1 MRGRKWTR
9 FSYISAVINDF
20 SGHKCAANTVI
31 DHVTYLFTLNA
42 DATATEQLKL
52 KGASNYWDLLRNFK
66 MDLPNFHLESYFET
80 EHMDSVDTIELDE
93 NKNSEFDNDM
103 VTEPIQPITFTE
115 SGVVGAAVGD
125 IAGTSGTQTYIV
137 CINIMN
143 ITTFEK
149 NNSSRQFTR

>member
-1 MRGRKWTR
+1 MRGIVLYLKCINEDMRGRKWTR

-42 DATATEQLKL
+42 DGTATEQLKL

-103 VTEPIQPITFTE
+103 VTEPIQPITFT
-115 SGVVGAAVGD
+115 VR
-125 IAGTSGTQTYIV
+125 
-137 CINIMN
+137 CCWC
-143 ITTFEK
+143 
-149 NNSSRQFTR
+149 RCR